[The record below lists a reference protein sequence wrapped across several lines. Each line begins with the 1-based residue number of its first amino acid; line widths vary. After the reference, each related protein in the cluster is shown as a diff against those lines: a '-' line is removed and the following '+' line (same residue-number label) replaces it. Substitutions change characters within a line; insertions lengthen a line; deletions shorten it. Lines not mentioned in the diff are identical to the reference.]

1 MNIAQAVCK
10 KSNSKKEGKS
20 CMKPII
26 VVENGEKYE
35 YNGIEDMV
43 KAILGEDY
51 YNLPEN
57 EKISKLRLK
66 TYMNAT
72 LRNLPI
78 KDLTNGEKVEE
89 IEKSQYIILDE
100 ITFLLSLA
108 KNNDIVIYENE
119 NSEELANGIDKERL
133 KRIAENYIRI
143 NDCANE
149 ILKNKI
155 QANKIKAKCQDE
167 DKKDHEERM

>member
-1 MNIAQAVCK
+1 
-10 KSNSKKEGKS
+10 
-20 CMKPII
+20 MKPII

-43 KAILGEDY
+43 KALLGENY

-89 IEKSQYIILDE
+89 IEKRQYIILDE

-119 NSEELANGIDKERL
+119 NSEEFANGMDKERL
-133 KRIAENYIRI
+133 KRIAGNYIRI

-155 QANKIKAKCQDE
+155 QADKIKAKGQDE